1 MPGENNS
8 HVLELVTFKL
18 VPGVTEDQF
27 VAANEQL
34 SAWAKRQPGFVSR
47 NLSFD
52 EKNDTYIDVVYWE
65 SLAAAELANE
75 MAMTSTECAPMF
87 GMCQPDS
94 VKLVHAAPIASAV
107 AV

>member
-1 MPGENNS
+1 MSGENSSN
-8 HVLELVTFKL
+8 VLELVTFKL

-27 VAANEQL
+27 VVVNEQV
-34 SAWAKRQPGFVSR
+34 SAWVSRQPGFVSR
-47 NLSFD
+47 YLSFD

-87 GMCQPDS
+87 GMCQPES
-94 VKLVHAAPIASAV
+94 VNMVHAAPIASVV